1 MVYQFDDYRLDTEQH
16 QLFREGEAVKLTG
29 LSFRMLKTLV
39 EAAPALVS
47 HDQMI
52 DAVWGENRIVTPEN
66 LLQRVKKLRQSLGDD
81 AQNPRYIEGIRGEG
95 FRLVPEVNVISTPEE
110 PDTAKTVRGRT
121 GWNRPQSIMGLVAI
135 GALVAAVVIFT
146 GQYDSKPAAEVAK
159 TDIEP
164 KPTGVQAETPRATV
178 AVLPFANLSGDPES
192 EYFTNGIHD
201 DLLSRLAR
209 IRDIRTISRT
219 SVMAYRGS
227 SKSLQ
232 VIAGE
237 LGVETILEGG
247 VQYTGEEVRVNM
259 QLIDAQTDAS
269 LWADSFTREL
279 TAAGVFDIQSEITGA
294 VVEALQAILTEEER
308 VRLRQQPT
316 ENLEALEAYYRG
328 TEFAAMSTAAGYE
341 LASMAFS
348 RAIELDPGFAAAYS
362 QQALA
367 LLNQVWYASLPN
379 EEQLEKA
386 WPLIE
391 KATELDPL
399 SSDAFNALGMWM
411 QRQYRA
417 EEAETAYRKAIALGP
432 NNADARA
439 NYGNLK
445 QWLLFDAESAIE
457 LYEQAIALDPQSTG
471 HLTQLAE
478 SLDNVGRNFEA
489 IELLEKSLE
498 TQPDFVNTHRVLSR
512 LYAWTEFRFDKA
524 IQSALRAH
532 ELDPSQLT
540 MMEDLAILYW
550 YVGDAKGAAAWA
562 KRVAESSLQPDKASF
577 YEALNALYSLQLEA
591 GMEILRS
598 IPKESEWGI
607 RAEAVIGRIEV
618 AMGRP
623 EEALALVQPYMEK
636 YGALGQLPTIL
647 GVSQAVEYYKLLR
660 LTGNEDKAARVGA
673 ELEHAFTDRPML
685 GYLGYHYWEALY
697 LFLSGETEQSLASL
711 GRWIDAG
718 GATMAF
724 IEETRSG
731 FRGLVGHPEFDEMVA
746 TVDSRL
752 AAQRETMALSNQ

>member
-1 MVYQFDDYRLDTEQH
+1 MVYQFGNYQLDTERH
-16 QLFREGEAVKLTG
+16 QLFRDGEAVKLTG

-52 DAVWGENRIVTPEN
+52 DAVWGEHRIVTPEN
-66 LLQRVKKLRQSLGDD
+66 LLQRVKTLRQSLGDD
-81 AQNPRYIEGIRGEG
+81 AHNPRYVEGVRGEG
-95 FRLVPEVNVISTPEE
+95 FRLVTEVNVISNPEVPE
-110 PDTAKTVRGRT
+110 PAQTVRQRI
-121 GWNRPQSIMGLVAI
+121 GWNRPSFIMALVVI
-135 GALVAAVVIFT
+135 VALVAAMVIFT
-146 GQYDSKPAAEVAK
+146 RKDDSEPAAEVVN
-159 TDIEP
+159 TNIDP
-164 KPTGVQAETPRATV
+164 QPPGVQAGAPRATV
-178 AVLPFANLSGDPES
+178 AVLPFANLSGDPEN

-209 IRDIRTISRT
+209 VQDIRTISRT

-232 VIAGE
+232 VIASE

-247 VQYTGEEVRVNM
+247 VQYSGEVVRVNM

-279 TAAGVFDIQSEITGA
+279 SAKGVFDIQSEITGA

-328 TEFAAMSTAAGYE
+328 TEFAAMSTAEGYD

-348 RAIELDPGFAAAYS
+348 RAIELDPEFAAAYS

-367 LLNQVWYASLPN
+367 LLNQVWYASLPKD
-379 EEQLEKA
+379 EQLEKA

-417 EEAETAYRKAIALGP
+417 QEAEAAYRKAIALGP

-457 LYEQAIALDPQSTG
+457 LYEQAIALDPQATG

-489 IELLEKSLE
+489 IELLEESLE
-498 TQPDFVNTHRVLSR
+498 THPDFVNTHRVLSR

-540 MMEDLAILYW
+540 MMEDLTVLYW
-550 YVGDAKGAAAWA
+550 FVGDAEGAATWA
-562 KRVAESSLQPDKASF
+562 RRVAESSLQPDQAAF
-577 YEALNALYSLQLEA
+577 YEALDALYSLQLEA

-598 IPKESEWGI
+598 IPSESKWGVM
-607 RAEAVIGRIEV
+607 AEAVIARIEI
-618 AMGRP
+618 ALGRP

-636 YGALGQLPTIL
+636 YGALGQIPTIL
-647 GVSQAVEYYKLLR
+647 GVSQAVEYYMLLK
-660 LTGNEDKAARVGA
+660 LTGNEEMAAQIGS

-697 LFLSGETEQSLASL
+697 LFLSGETKQSLASL

-718 GATMAF
+718 GATTAF

-731 FRGLVGHPEFDEMVA
+731 FRGLAGHPEFDAMVT
-746 TVDSRL
+746 TVESRL
-752 AAQRETMALSNQ
+752 ATQRETIALLNQ